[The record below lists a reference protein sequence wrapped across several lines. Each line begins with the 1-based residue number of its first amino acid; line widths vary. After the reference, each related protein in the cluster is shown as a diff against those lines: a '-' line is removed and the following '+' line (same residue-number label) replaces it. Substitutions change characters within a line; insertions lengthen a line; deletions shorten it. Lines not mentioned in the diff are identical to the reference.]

1 MTCAVISGSL
11 EKVSQRDGRANST
24 GYGTI
29 TTICIDNDLWRLI
42 YFGMNETH
50 THSYSFKWD

>member
-1 MTCAVISGSL
+1 MISGSL

-29 TTICIDNDLWRLI
+29 TTICIHNDLWRLI
-42 YFGMNETH
+42 HFGMNETH